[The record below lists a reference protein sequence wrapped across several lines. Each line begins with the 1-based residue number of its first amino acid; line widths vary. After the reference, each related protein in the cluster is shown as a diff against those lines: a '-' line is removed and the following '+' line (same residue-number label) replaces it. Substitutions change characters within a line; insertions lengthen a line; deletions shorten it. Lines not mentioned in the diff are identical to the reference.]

1 MLTTYHLSSADDLNN
16 NLLKSIKAAYKCRPI
31 TITVEED
38 SDYPELSEGQ
48 INILEESLL
57 EEESTYISAA
67 DSIKTLEE
75 KYGI

>member
-1 MLTTYHLSSADDLNN
+1 MLTTYHLSSADDLNDD
-16 NLLKSIKAAYKCRPI
+16 LLKSIKAAYKSRPI

-38 SDYPELSEGQ
+38 SDYPELSDDQ
-48 INILEESLL
+48 INILEERLL

-67 DSIKTLEE
+67 DSIKDLEV